1 MRTYLASGPWMK
13 NGTDLLERIVLR
25 EAIHKNG
32 EVVVHT
38 QTVQLSGENPI
49 VFTNGEY
56 FAERNI
62 DLAIQRWNARVEIQM
77 WEAPDGILQGK
88 PASVEE
94 THAANAADLTD
105 FYRRNPQ
112 KTKTFDIGMEVT
124 VTPELSDIFSE
135 TFTGFIDRI
144 REENGVKI
152 YTVTDQD
159 HEKFDVNEHQMEKI
173 ED

>member
-38 QTVQLSGENPI
+38 QTVQLSGDFPT
-49 VFTNGEY
+49 VAFTNGDY

-62 DLAIQRWNARVEIQM
+62 DVAIQRWNARVEIQM

-94 THAANAADLTD
+94 THAADAADLMD
-105 FYRRNPQ
+105 F
-112 KTKTFDIGMEVT
+112 
-124 VTPELSDIFSE
+124 LW
-135 TFTGFIDRI
+135 
-144 REENGVKI
+144 
-152 YTVTDQD
+152 
-159 HEKFDVNEHQMEKI
+159 NE
-173 ED
+173 